1 MDLWNSLGESI
12 GLNGSSIALGGGG
25 EGEVRLGLFV
35 CEIEEVQGRGELDLC
50 RIREIVLVLLFGGFE
65 RVVSADGQVL
75 IWYK

>member
-12 GLNGSSIALGGGG
+12 GLNGSRR
-25 EGEVRLGLFV
+25 GEVRLGLFL
-35 CEIEEVQGRGELDLC
+35 CETEEVEGRGELDLC

-65 RVVSADGQVL
+65 RVVLADGQVL